1 MMRALTGALPDFGGV
16 GVLASGSLQ
25 LGGARGV
32 RPSHERSIAEAYGG
46 ASMCVGAI
54 RRAKWRA
61 KRQARV
67 RPARFATCGI
77 L

>member
-25 LGGARGV
+25 LGEREGLY
-32 RPSHERSIAEAYGG
+32 PSHEKSIAGAYGG
-46 ASMCVGAI
+46 ASMCARAI
-54 RRAKWRA
+54 RRTKWRA
-61 KRQARV
+61 KRQARA
-67 RPARFATCGI
+67 RPALFATCRI